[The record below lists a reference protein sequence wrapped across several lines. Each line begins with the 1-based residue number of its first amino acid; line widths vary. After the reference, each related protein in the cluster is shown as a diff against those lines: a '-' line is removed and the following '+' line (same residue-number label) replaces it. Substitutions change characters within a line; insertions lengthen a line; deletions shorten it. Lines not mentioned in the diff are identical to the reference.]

1 MMSIVAVLTAVFE
14 AMLVLMLLSA
24 WKSEDKEKSKPV
36 YALSII
42 AIAFSILF
50 SNNILNMGL
59 LNLVVI
65 IISVFA
71 ISFIFSKNI
80 KTNIFVALV
89 SILIMTVSEIIASF
103 VITGILKINMEQ
115 LTQISEYTILGT
127 VISKLFAFAIIKI
140 ICIKH
145 KKREASMGILYWFLF
160 IMMFLVTLVSI
171 FIIFKLQYES
181 YSHQMYNLSIISSF
195 GLLFVAVFALFLYE
209 NILTKSEAEHREEVF
224 AQQIKMQSKHL
235 DEILVS
241 QTEMRKL
248 RHDLSNHFITL
259 KAYFE
264 EGDSKKGIEY
274 IDSIK
279 SETSV
284 RKKMIDTGNVSLD
297 AIINTKRSIA
307 EKNGI
312 EFVCN
317 IQIPENIFLDPI
329 DVCVIFGNA
338 LDNAIEACGRVEKDK
353 KITVSIVYEN
363 DSLICKIVN
372 TAVKTENDFLQ
383 TGKVDK
389 KNHGF
394 GIGNI
399 KSALDKYKNVCRFE
413 QNENE
418 FVLSFVVF
426 KS

>member
-1 MMSIVAVLTAVFE
+1 MKQIIELSATIVQMFIWVWFIRKFFTPKFSGTDRIFALITVAIVCAEVSFMNKIMVYE
-14 AMLVLMLLSA
+14 GLLSVIILLTIIIYSHIFLKGSLVMHVFINIYA
-24 WKSEDKEKSKPV
+24 ISVIFSVSSMLIFIASHISGINTEGMIIDLTLWRFIMIIICRVLEFLIFSWVIKINAEFEFKKSEWLIFIGLPLVTYIATTIITNATIKSPEIISEMLCV
-36 YALSII
+36 AFLLVAINI
-42 AIAFSILF
+42 AICFF
-50 SNNILNMGL
+50 M
-59 LNLVVI
+59 V
-65 IISVFA
+65 
-71 ISFIFSKNI
+71 KI
-80 KTNIFVALV
+80 K
-89 SILIMTVSEIIASF
+89 
-103 VITGILKINMEQ
+103 K
-115 LTQISEYTILGT
+115 
-127 VISKLFAFAIIKI
+127 
-140 ICIKH
+140 
-145 KKREASMGILYWFLF
+145 
-160 IMMFLVTLVSI
+160 VTLVE
-171 FIIFKLQYES
+171 K
-181 YSHQMYNLSIISSF
+181 
-195 GLLFVAVFALFLYE
+195 
-209 NILTKSEAEHREEVF
+209 REEVYS
-224 AQQIKMQSKHL
+224 QQIKSQAKHL

-284 RKKMIDTGNVSLD
+284 RKKMIDTGNISLD

-338 LDNAIEACGRVEKDK
+338 LDNAIEACSRVKKDK
-353 KITVSIVYEN
+353 KIAVSIVYEN

-372 TAVKTENDFLQ
+372 AAVKTENDFLQ
-383 TGKVDK
+383 TGKADK

-418 FVLSFVVF
+418 FILSFVVF
-426 KS
+426 KR